1 MRLMLFV
8 LCSLSTLMGVSQVVN
23 PDFGLVFPQDEVPTV
38 RITIDPDTLD
48 AVFETGVTGD
58 QREYK
63 ATFRFESSGLTQ
75 TIQQVGFR
83 LRGNTS
89 LQAQRK
95 SFKVSFNTYV
105 SGAKWQGLEKLN
117 LNGSHNDPSR
127 MRANL
132 SWNIMR
138 NANLPASRAGYVKF
152 YINDE
157 YKGLY
162 NNIEHI
168 DEQFTKRI
176 DGIGSGNL
184 YKCLYP
190 APLTFIGNNPDSYK
204 LEAQGRRVYDLNNN
218 QYLDDYSDLANFIKV
233 LNQTPINNLPCE
245 LEAVFNV
252 DSYLKQA
259 ALDVLIGN
267 WDGYIY
273 NHNNF
278 YLYHNLKTDLMEF
291 IAYDVDNTLG
301 IDWLGIDWTTRNIYT
316 WSPSWGERPLFTRLL
331 EVPQYRARFTNYM
344 HELINTSCNADSVA
358 IMAQHDL
365 DLISSAV
372 QTDPYHSLDYG
383 FSYNDFLQSIY
394 ESWGG
399 QVDYGIVPYVEA
411 RNNTALNQLD
421 NIVPTKSLGAF
432 WMQHNYPEVS
442 SGIAMV
448 AAFGNIDSTVFQFSL
463 DGNSWTDG
471 GFMKDDGI
479 FPDALSNDG
488 IFTSSL
494 PSFPSADFIYCR
506 AAIVDSSVFSP
517 CDGKVLFLTESNS
530 QIFINEIMTDNATV
544 IADENGQFDDW
555 IELWNAGANSISLN
569 GKFLSD
575 DADEPYKFALPNV
588 ALTPG
593 QHLLFWA
600 DNDELLNRYHTNFS
614 LAASGETLRL
624 YTKEM
629 NSPRLV
635 DVVEVPDLTEDFSYG
650 RITDGS
656 AVWVT
661 FEIPTPQATNQ
672 VLGIENSILTAFNV
686 FPNPANHNLY
696 FTEFVKTV
704 EVIDLT
710 GRTIIK
716 KGDTN
721 QIDISSLNVG
731 LYLIKT
737 EKGTIKFFKSE

>member
-1 MRLMLFV
+1 MRLMLLV
-8 LCSLSTLMGVSQVVN
+8 LCFFSAVMGFSQVVN
-23 PDFGLVFPQDEVPTV
+23 PDFGLVFPQDEVPVV

-48 AVFETGVTGD
+48 AVFETGVVGD

-105 SGAKWQGLEKLN
+105 QGAKWQGLEKLN
-117 LNGSHNDPSR
+117 LHGSHNDPSR
-127 MRANL
+127 IRANL

-138 NANLPASRAGYVKF
+138 NANLPASRVGYVKL

-176 DGIGSGNL
+176 DGIGNGNL

-190 APLTFIGNNPDSYK
+190 APLTFIGNNPDAYK
-204 LEAQGRRVYDLNNN
+204 LEAQGRRVYDLSTNK
-218 QYLDDYSDLANFIKV
+218 YLDDYSDLANFIKI
-233 LNQTPINNLPCE
+233 LNQTPLSNLPCE

-301 IDWLGIDWTTRNIYT
+301 IDWLGQDWTTRNIYT

-331 EVPQYRARFTNYM
+331 QVPQYKTRFTNYM
-344 HELINTSCNADSVA
+344 HELINTSCHVDSVA

-365 DLISSAV
+365 DLIAPAV
-372 QTDPYHSLDYG
+372 QTDPYHGLDYG
-383 FSYNDFLQSIY
+383 FSYNDFLESAE

-399 QVDYGIVPYVEA
+399 HVDYGIVPYVEA

-432 WMQHNYPEVS
+432 WLQHNFPEEA
-442 SGIAMV
+442 SGMVMV
-448 AAFGNIDSTVFQFSL
+448 AAFGEIDSTLLQFSL

-479 FPDALSNDG
+479 FPDALANDG
-488 IFTSSL
+488 MYTSNL
-494 PSFPSADFIYCR
+494 PEFPSADLVYCR
-506 AAIVDSSVFSP
+506 AAMIDSAVFSP
-517 CDGKVLFLTESNS
+517 CDGRVLFLTESNS
-530 QIFINEIMTDNATV
+530 QIFINEVMTDNATV
-544 IADENGQFDDW
+544 IADENGQYDDW
-555 IELWNAGANSISLN
+555 IELWNAGGSPISLN

-593 QHLLFWA
+593 QHLIFWA
-600 DNDELLNRYHTNFS
+600 DNDEMFNRYHTNFS
-614 LAASGETLRL
+614 LSAGGETLKL
-624 YTKEM
+624 YTKEL

-635 DVVEVPDLTEDFSYG
+635 DVVEIPEISEDFSYG
-650 RITDGS
+650 RLNDGS
-656 AVWVT
+656 AVWFT

-672 VLGIENSILTAFNV
+672 ILGVENPDFISFNV
-686 FPNPANHNLY
+686 FPNPANQKLY
-696 FTEFVKTV
+696 FTEFVNSA

-710 GRTIIK
+710 GRTVIK

-721 QIDISSLNVG
+721 RIDISSLTVG
-731 LYLIKT
+731 LYFLKT
-737 EKGTIKFFKSE
+737 EKGTVKFFKSE